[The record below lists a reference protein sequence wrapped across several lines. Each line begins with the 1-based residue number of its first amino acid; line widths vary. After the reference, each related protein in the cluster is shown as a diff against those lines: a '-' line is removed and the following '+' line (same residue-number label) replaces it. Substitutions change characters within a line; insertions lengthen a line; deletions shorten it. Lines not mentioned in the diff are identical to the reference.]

1 LESFPLWGSHSIEG
15 VITNTF
21 LWNKN
26 HINPKEVRHLY
37 KSQTPLGFLELSATW
52 GGVTLNTTSTLTLMG
67 WLAGTHNLNIH
78 DYSFTSLTLIK
89 NDGISIK

>member
-1 LESFPLWGSHSIEG
+1 MRGY
-15 VITNTF
+15 
-21 LWNKN
+21 
-26 HINPKEVRHLY
+26 RHLW
-37 KSQTPLGFLELSATW
+37 KSQTSFVKKPLALLGFLELAATW